1 MEHVAIMKK
10 SFGFTEKIIGGRKKV
25 ESRWYRTR
33 RKPWGV
39 IRAGDTVYF
48 KDSGEPVTVCA
59 EASKIIQYS
68 NLSPKKIREILKI
81 FGKKIGIEPEE
92 SREFF
97 DNLKHNKYCVLI
109 VLKNPR
115 KVKPF
120 EIKKEGFGAMAAW
133 LSVPTVKKIRK

>member
-1 MEHVAIMKK
+1 MKK

-109 VLKNPR
+109 AQSEAVR
-115 KVKPF
+115 D
-120 EIKKEGFGAMAAW
+120 KKRGLWRDGGMAFRTH
-133 LSVPTVKKIRK
+133 SEEDSEVGRN